1 MKNIITFE
9 NMNQLTISS
18 MEVAKM
24 LGKEHKYLLRELE
37 GNENSKTVGIIP
49 ALERAKF
56 ALSKYFIKDSYFSGT
71 RSYKCYQITRL
82 GCELIGNK
90 QQGEKGILFTAA
102 YVERFNEMEQ
112 ALKNKQSNTLIV
124 KDDLNNL
131 VSNLQQTLEE
141 CKSYYKINCVAK
153 HQYCDYIKKRLGILR
168 VNKEYEQVKA
178 RLFTILG
185 VQKWED
191 ISHYN
196 KVNIVSLID
205 ESIKVIK
212 SERKYEQTIM
222 EI

>member
-1 MKNIITFE
+1 MKNIINFE
-9 NMNQLTISS
+9 NNKLTLSS
-18 MEVAKM
+18 LEVAEM
-24 LGKEHKYLLRELE
+24 LGKPHKQLLKEIE
-37 GNENSKTVGIIP
+37 GSTKSNIVGIIP
-49 ALERAKF
+49 TLERENF
-56 ALSKYFIKDSYFSGT
+56 SLSKFFVKDTYYSGK
-71 RSYKCYQITRL
+71 REYKCYQITKM
-82 GCELIGNK
+82 GCQILGNK
-90 QQGEKGILFTAA
+90 QQGKKGILFTAA

-112 ALKNKQSNTLIV
+112 ALKNKHVNTPIITE
-124 KDDLNNL
+124 DLNNL

-141 CKSYYKINCVAK
+141 NRAYYKINCATK
-153 HQYCDYIKKRLGILR
+153 HQYSDYIKKRLGIAR
-168 VNKEYEQVKA
+168 VNKEYEQIKA

>member
-1 MKNIITFE
+1 MKNIINFE
-9 NMNQLTISS
+9 NNKLTISS
-18 MEVAKM
+18 LEVAEM
-24 LGKEHKYLLRELE
+24 LGKEHKYILRDIE
-37 GNENSKTVGIIP
+37 GTNQVIGIIP
-49 ALERAKF
+49 VLESAN
-56 ALSKYFIKDSYFSGT
+56 LHPHKYFIKDTYFAGKKE
-71 RSYKCYQITRL
+71 YKCYQITKL

-112 ALKNKQSNTLIV
+112 ALKNKHVNTQIITE
-124 KDDLNNL
+124 DLNTII
-131 VSNLQQTLEE
+131 SNLQQTLEE
-141 CKSYYKINCVAK
+141 NRAYYKINCATK
-153 HQYCDYIKKRLGILR
+153 HQYSDYIKKRLGIAR
-168 VNKEYEQVKA
+168 VNKEYEQIKA

-212 SERKYEQTIM
+212 SERKYEQKIM

>member
-1 MKNIITFE
+1 MKNIINFE
-9 NMNQLTISS
+9 NNQLTISS
-18 MEVAKM
+18 LDVAEM
-24 LGKEHKYLLRELE
+24 LGKPHKQLLKEIE
-37 GNENSKTVGIIP
+37 GNTKSNIVGIIP
-49 ALERAKF
+49 TLERENF
-56 ALSKYFIKDSYFSGT
+56 SLSKFFIEDTYYSGK
-71 RSYKCYQITRL
+71 REYKCYRITKMGCQIL
-82 GCELIGNK
+82 GNK

-112 ALKNKQSNTLIV
+112 ALKNKHVNTPIITE
-124 KDDLNNL
+124 DLNNL

-141 CKSYYKINCVAK
+141 NRAYYKINCATK
-153 HQYCDYIKKRLGILR
+153 HQYSDYIKKRLGIAR
-168 VNKEYEQVKA
+168 VNKEYEQIKA